1 MAKRAQKPPK
11 KREQPWMASAREKLR
26 GKSPVPNERQIQ
38 EAFLEIVN
46 AAVDADPGAEPAVV
60 IARAKWAWNLPLVHA
75 LSIRPGSEGDQVRDE
90 AGRWL
95 SGPAEEIAAVVP
107 LAQDRIARF
116 SHLTHAI
123 GAAIGHPPMLAL
135 TLAREKVDGPLL
147 EIDERGWPSAGD
159 SLLVL
164 AEVVRRVF
172 PVESSEKT
180 EATRLRIA
188 EIAWNLPIAEE
199 EPAALGAFGEEI
211 REKAR
216 ALREKAPAVTET
228 LDLLDELR
236 RTRFAHDR
244 RVVRVEA
251 VKLSP
256 GTKADTSELRF
267 EISTFLPGELDE
279 EQR

>member
-1 MAKRAQKPPK
+1 
-11 KREQPWMASAREKLR
+11 
-26 GKSPVPNERQIQ
+26 
-38 EAFLEIVN
+38 
-46 AAVDADPGAEPAVV
+46 
-60 IARAKWAWNLPLVHA
+60 
-75 LSIRPGSEGDQVRDE
+75 
-90 AGRWL
+90 
-95 SGPAEEIAAVVP
+95 
-107 LAQDRIARF
+107 
-116 SHLTHAI
+116 
-123 GAAIGHPPMLAL
+123 MLAL

>member
-107 LAQDRIARF
+107 LAQDRIARQ
-116 SHLTHAI
+116 SPDPRHRRRHRS
-123 GAAIGHPPMLAL
+123 PP
-135 TLAREKVDGPLL
+135 D
-147 EIDERGWPSAGD
+147 
-159 SLLVL
+159 
-164 AEVVRRVF
+164 
-172 PVESSEKT
+172 
-180 EATRLRIA
+180 
-188 EIAWNLPIAEE
+188 
-199 EPAALGAFGEEI
+199 
-211 REKAR
+211 AR
-216 ALREKAPAVTET
+216 AHAGAGEG
-228 LDLLDELR
+228 R
-236 RTRFAHDR
+236 RAAARDR
-244 RVVRVEA
+244 
-251 VKLSP
+251 
-256 GTKADTSELRF
+256 
-267 EISTFLPGELDE
+267 
-279 EQR
+279 